1 MPSPMRQRLER
12 AATQVPTR
20 LLEKRA
26 DDGYGSATEDGSR
39 LSLVVRITPAPQR
52 RYSRQHA
59 AARER
64 AARERPVSGHRDVLR
79 QNHTAR

>member
-64 AARERPVSGHRDVLR
+64 PVSGHRDVLR